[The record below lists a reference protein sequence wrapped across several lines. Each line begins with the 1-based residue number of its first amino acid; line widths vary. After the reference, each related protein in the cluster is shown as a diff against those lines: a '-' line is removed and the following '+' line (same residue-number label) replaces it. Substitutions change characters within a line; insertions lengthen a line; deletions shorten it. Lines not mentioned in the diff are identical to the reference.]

1 MEREWTTVRDDPN
14 YEVTRSGSVRNS
26 KTGNVLKP
34 SLNNSGYLFVNM
46 GPKHHRFSRS
56 VHRLVAEAYVDGY
69 APGLDVNHKNG
80 DKQDNRAEN
89 LEFCS
94 RSENIRHAY
103 RTGLAKGH
111 KVDYA
116 GTQPKRVKIVET
128 GEEFESQAECARAL
142 NASVGSISMVANGKR
157 ESYKGYH
164 IQYINE

>member
-1 MEREWTTVRDDPN
+1 MESEWTTVRDDPN

-128 GEEFESQAECARAL
+128 GEEFRTLRECEKAINGNNRH
-142 NASVGSISMVANGKR
+142 ISECLNGKQKTHR
-157 ESYKGYH
+157 GYH
-164 IQYINE
+164 FEYI